1 MSEAQPSTAVE
12 ADLKK
17 IVKVG
22 RGKRDL
28 ILGMALVVVAILIGA
43 VWFGFRGSHV
53 SQGAAAL
60 TAPVPPAAP
69 QTTPRPTPP

>member
-1 MSEAQPSTAVE
+1 MSEAQAPTAVE

-28 ILGMALVVVAILIGA
+28 ILGAALVVVAVLIGT

-60 TAPVPPAAP
+60 TVPVAQPTAPTAP
-69 QTTPRPTPP
+69 RATPP